1 MANDITTEN
10 QEMGGAKKLSKSAI
24 RRAYWDWMFYNLSV
38 QNFER
43 MQGPAI
49 IKMLA
54 DVREDL
60 YPGNPEAQQEM
71 LGTHVGLFQAASLFL
86 RQDQHA
92 AGLVSKLFKHAN
104 LLVRG

>member
-1 MANDITTEN
+1 MANDITTED

-60 YPGNPEAQQEM
+60 YPGDPEAQQEM
-71 LGTHVGLFQAASLFL
+71 LERHEVFFNTWAASSPASSSAW
-86 RQDQHA
+86 RQARQRA
-92 AGLVSKLFKHAN
+92 TTRFPPSS
-104 LLVRG
+104 

>member
-1 MANDITTEN
+1 MANDITTED
-10 QEMGGAKKLSKSAI
+10 QEMGGAMKLSKSAI

-60 YPGNPEAQQEM
+60 YPGDPEAQQEM
-71 LGTHVGLFQAASLFL
+71 LEPRGLLQHRAVPGQHRPRHRPWHGGEQGRGQRRDLF
-86 RQDQHA
+86 
-92 AGLVSKLFKHAN
+92 
-104 LLVRG
+104 